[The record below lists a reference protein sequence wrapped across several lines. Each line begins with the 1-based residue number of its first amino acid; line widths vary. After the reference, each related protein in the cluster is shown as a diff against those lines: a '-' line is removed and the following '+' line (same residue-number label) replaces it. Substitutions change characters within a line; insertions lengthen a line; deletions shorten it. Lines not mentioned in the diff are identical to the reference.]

1 MYEGAGYT
9 SAVHANTCVHVHV
22 YVQKHDKK
30 AIGFVIS
37 AGHNTCTYMYIQCT
51 QVKIKSC
58 VYIHMYMCNDVLL
71 IWRWNISDVCVGH
84 LCTCVCGCV
93 HVCGVSVC
101 VFHVLSGA
109 MNHGI
114 IMSTNEGLHGV
125 CVHMQN
131 TIHMIQNVHKCMVAV
146 QRGNSASILGSS
158 SVGFDPLLFS

>member
-1 MYEGAGYT
+1 MQI
-9 SAVHANTCVHVHV
+9 HV
-22 YVQKHDKK
+22 YVQKHEKK

-37 AGHNTCTYMYIQCT
+37 AGHNTCTYMYMYMYMYMYIQCT

-84 LCTCVCGCV
+84 LCTCVCRRV
-93 HVCGVSVC
+93 HVCGASVC

-109 MNHGI
+109 MNHEI

-131 TIHMIQNVHKCMVAV
+131 TIHMIQNVRKCSLA
-146 QRGNSASILGSS
+146 ILANY
-158 SVGFDPLLFS
+158 VTL